1 MSNIRKNIG
10 SEMKA
15 KIALEAQSGLHTL
28 TEIAEKYG
36 VHPITVSK
44 WKSELQKNASQI
56 FVSNKKNKQLEEKDK
71 IIETLYKKVGQREV
85 EIDWLKKK
93 VGLEP

>member
-1 MSNIRKNIG
+1 MSNIRKKIS
-10 SEMKA
+10 SELKA

-28 TEIAEKYG
+28 TEISEKYG

-44 WKSELQKNASQI
+44 WKSELQKNAARI
-56 FVSNKKNKQLEEKDK
+56 FEGKKKNKEMEEKDK
-71 IIETLYKKVGQREV
+71 IIETLYKKVGQREI

-93 VGLEP
+93 SWT